1 MSRAN
6 LAITGPGARDREAD
20 DRDQS
25 ARLRD
30 RSALARDRDADQR
43 DRNARDRMRVAAGD
57 LKRARTFLQAGA
69 PPGDAGV
76 SWAEAGSVIGM
87 VLDHLD
93 DALRD
98 DARDRRAAACDRQA
112 ALADRRTA
120 AEDRSVQAAHRE
132 QAAIE
137 RAQQVMAP
145 AATGPGGAEQLYA
158 RVRSAHAQAQA
169 LCQQARA
176 MQAAFPPRQD
186 VLRRSGH
193 ARLLARLETMPVI
206 EQAKGIIMSQSGCE
220 EQEAFE
226 LLRRASQH
234 GNVPVRDLAARL
246 VANSHR
252 PASTEGPGPTA
263 VPPPSR

>member
-1 MSRAN
+1 MSRVN

-20 DRDQS
+20 DRDRS

-43 DRNARDRMRVAAGD
+43 DRSARDRMQVAAGD
-57 LKRARTFLQAGA
+57 LQRARAFLRAGA
-69 PPGDAGV
+69 PGDAGV
-76 SWAEAGSVIGM
+76 SWAETGSIIGM

-98 DARDRRAAACDRQA
+98 DARDRRAAACDRRA

-137 RAQQVMAP
+137 RAQQVTAP

-158 RVRSAHAQAQA
+158 RVRSAHSQAQA
-169 LCQQARA
+169 LCQQARE
-176 MQAAFPPRQD
+176 MQAAFPPRQE

-206 EQAKGIIMSQSGCE
+206 EQAKGIIMSQSGCG
-220 EQEAFE
+220 EQDAFE

-234 GNVPVRDLAARL
+234 SNVPVRDLAARL
-246 VANSHR
+246 VANSNR